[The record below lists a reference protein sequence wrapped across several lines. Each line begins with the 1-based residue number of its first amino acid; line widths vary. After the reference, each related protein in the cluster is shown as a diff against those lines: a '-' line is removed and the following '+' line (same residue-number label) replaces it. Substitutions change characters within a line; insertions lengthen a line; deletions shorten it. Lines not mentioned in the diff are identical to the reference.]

1 MIIPNEDPKG
11 TRSENPNSIMGL
23 RSHVWIPR
31 QDSKKA
37 RSENLNNLMYR
48 GEDSK
53 RTPSEK
59 KKEKN
64 VNIMMTMRIQS
75 ETSK

>member
-1 MIIPNEDPKG
+1 
-11 TRSENPNSIMGL
+11 MGL

-59 KKEKN
+59 KKEKK
-64 VNIMMTMRIQS
+64 REYYDDYEDS
-75 ETSK
+75 E